1 MTRFLKG
8 VFLALAVAAGTSC
21 SQNIL
26 STFADKNTDAA
37 KYIEAQ
43 KLIDAQNYDDA
54 ISVLMSASNEFQA
67 DRKFK
72 SLLASAYAGRAGLNF
87 LDLIE
92 SFQDASGVT
101 LFSLLMPSFHSADL
115 AALTSKVGDLDQ
127 AADTLKSINSD
138 PAQRNQDENILM
150 ILVSFAKIGYILNTY
165 TDADHNGALDGSF
178 TDACSTADTPGTS
191 IGDTAVAH
199 IGLAL
204 VNALNA
210 LPEITN
216 NFTSGVLGSID
227 DCQNDI
233 EPYLP
238 GVCSAEETSDFSAA
252 ALLGFRSLIKENDA
266 MGLGVSCSGD
276 VSACHCP

>member
-1 MTRFLKG
+1 MIRFLKG
-8 VFLALAVAAGTSC
+8 AVFVLVFAAGTSC

-43 KLIDAQNYDDA
+43 KLIDGEKYDDA
-54 ISVLMSASNEFQA
+54 IAVLLSASADFQT

-87 LDLIE
+87 LDLIQ

-101 LFSLLMPSFHSADL
+101 LFSLLMPSFHSADMT
-115 AALTSKVGDLDQ
+115 ALTSKVMDLDQ
-127 AADTLKSINSD
+127 AADTLKSIASD
-138 PAQRNQDENILM
+138 PAQRSQDENILM
-150 ILVSFAKIGYILNTY
+150 VLVSFAKIGYILNTY
-165 TDADHNGALDGSF
+165 TDTDHNGSVDGTF

-216 NFTSGVLGSID
+216 NFTSNVLGSID
-227 DCQNDI
+227 DCQSDI
-233 EPYLP
+233 EPYMP
-238 GVCSAEETSDFSAA
+238 GVCSADDTSDFSAA
-252 ALLGFRSLIKENDA
+252 ALLGFRSLIKESDA